1 MRRRIV
7 AGNWKM
13 NGSADL
19 VDSLVPTVRE
29 AVGGLGNGVEV
40 VIVPPALYVPRVVE
54 KAGSGIAVGV
64 QNLSGYESGAYTGEI
79 SAAMAVDSGC
89 HYALV
94 GHSER
99 RHLFAE
105 SDEVIAGKVV
115 RALETGLS
123 AVLCVGE
130 TLEERDEGRA
140 EQVVAEQVRAGLSG
154 VRPDQWGRVVVAYEP
169 VWAIGTGKTATAD
182 DAQAMHAAIR
192 RWLDE
197 LGAPAQ
203 DVPLLYGG
211 SVKADNAAAL
221 FAEPDV
227 DGGLIGGASLVAD
240 EFLSICRAIPT
251 DAGN

>member
-1 MRRRIV
+1 
-7 AGNWKM
+7 M

-54 KAGSGIAVGV
+54 KAGSGIAVGI

-123 AVLCVGE
+123 AMLCVGE

-140 EQVVAEQVRAGLSG
+140 EQVVAEQVRAGPAG
-154 VRPDQWGRVVVAYEP
+154 VRPDQWGRVGVA
-169 VWAIGTGKTATAD
+169 
-182 DAQAMHAAIR
+182 
-192 RWLDE
+192 
-197 LGAPAQ
+197 
-203 DVPLLYGG
+203 
-211 SVKADNAAAL
+211 
-221 FAEPDV
+221 
-227 DGGLIGGASLVAD
+227 
-240 EFLSICRAIPT
+240 
-251 DAGN
+251 